1 MKEKRVFYALGY
13 VKDQYIEEMYGV
25 QKNVAS
31 KRPAKRIWLMAAIV
45 AIIALLVGCTIAY
58 TNGWFTDFFSSR
70 SDEPLTDNQLEYIK
84 NKEQIIQET
93 KVEAG
98 WTVELKSA
106 ITDGDTGYIL
116 FGVTAPEGIDLEKNL
131 GRNIFDGDIIIPG
144 NDSYNNHIKRRRM
157 LIVPST
163 GPSNEELNYL
173 WQRNS
178 YWEADDD
185 GLTYTLDYMIEI
197 RCEKLFRNRECLLDS
212 PFGSDVTFNVRFI
225 DFTYEYKDPEI
236 QKALD
241 EKYAGQNNYLIGGEE
256 MQGLHKSDVLVEGVW
271 EFDINFGVDAVE
283 YIELISTPIMIEA
296 RVSRKIDD
304 GTIFY
309 DTTDCLEQVKLTS
322 FRLTS
327 FGATLMFEEDEDM
340 LGEFIEYQNAY
351 GYEDRH
357 VYVVMKDGSQI
368 ALHTDRAGM
377 VLSADSPIVL
387 EEVDHVLLSDGT
399 KLFVP

>member
-70 SDEPLTDNQLEYIK
+70 SDEPLSDNQLEYIK
-84 NKEQIIQET
+84 DKEQIIQET

-116 FGVTAPEGIDLEKNL
+116 FGITAPENIDLENNL
-131 GRNIFDGDIIIPG
+131 GHNIVEKDFITPG
-144 NDSYNNHIKRRRM
+144 NYSFNNHIKRRRT
-157 LIVPST
+157 LIL
-163 GPSNEELNYL
+163 PSNGLTNVELNYF
-173 WQRNS
+173 WQDQP
-178 YWEADDD
+178 YWVADHD
-185 GLTYTLDYMIEI
+185 GLSNTLNYMIEI
-197 RCEKLFRNRECLLDS
+197 RCDKMFTNRECLLDS

-225 DFTYEYKDPEI
+225 DFTYEYNDPEI

-241 EKYAGQNNYLIGGEE
+241 EKYAGQDNYLIGGEE

-368 ALHTDRAGM
+368 ALHTDRVGT

>member
-70 SDEPLTDNQLEYIK
+70 SDEPLSDNQLEYIK
-84 NKEQIIQET
+84 DKEQIIQKT

-116 FGVTAPEGIDLEKNL
+116 FGITAPEDIDLENNL
-131 GRNIFDGDIIIPG
+131 GHNIVEGDFITPG
-144 NDSYNNHIKRRRM
+144 NYSFNNHIKRRRT
-157 LIVPST
+157 LIL
-163 GPSNEELNYL
+163 PSNGLTNVELNYF
-173 WQRNS
+173 WQDQP
-178 YWEADDD
+178 YWVADHD
-185 GLTYTLDYMIEI
+185 GLSNTLNYMIEI
-197 RCEKLFRNRECLLDS
+197 RCDKMFTNRECLLDS

-225 DFTYEYKDPEI
+225 DFTYEYNDPEI

-241 EKYAGQNNYLIGGEE
+241 EKYAGQDNYLIGGEE
-256 MQGLHKSDVLVEGVW
+256 MQGLHKSDVLVEGEW
-271 EFDINFGVDAVE
+271 EFDINFGVDAIE
-283 YIELISTPIMIEA
+283 CIELISTPIMVEA
-296 RVSRKIDD
+296 LVSRKIDD

-327 FGATLMFEEDEDM
+327 FGATLLFEEDKDM
-340 LGEFIEYQNAY
+340 LGEFIEYQNWY

-357 VYVVMKDGSQI
+357 VYVIMKDGSQI
-368 ALHTDRAGM
+368 ALHTDGRGT